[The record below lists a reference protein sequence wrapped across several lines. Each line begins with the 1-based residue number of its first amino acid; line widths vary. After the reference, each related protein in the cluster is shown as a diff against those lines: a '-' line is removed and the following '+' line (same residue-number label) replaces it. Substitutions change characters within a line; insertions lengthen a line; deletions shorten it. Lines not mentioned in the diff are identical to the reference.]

1 MVFMGT
7 TRMSDEAVKI
17 KTGKDWLQWFTIL
30 DKAGARKM
38 SHKEIAEYLYRKRG
52 VSGWWSQM
60 VTVTYEQ
67 TRGLRE
73 KYQKADG
80 YAVSASRMFEVP
92 INVLYKNWSDEKQR
106 RRWLKDNIVVR
117 KSTTDR
123 SMRITWPDGTHV
135 DVYFY
140 EKGTVKS
147 QAAVQHSKLRNS
159 VQVERMRSHWKGA
172 LARLSSAV

>member
-1 MVFMGT
+1 
-7 TRMSDEAVKI
+7 MSDE
-17 KTGKDWLQWFTIL
+17 DWLQWFTIL

-92 INVLYKNWSDEKQR
+92 INVLYKNWSDEKLRTQ
-106 RRWLKDNIVVR
+106 WLKDKIVVR
-117 KSTTDR
+117 KTTPDR

-140 EKGTVKS
+140 EK
-147 QAAVQHSKLRNS
+147 A
-159 VQVERMRSHWKGA
+159 
-172 LARLSSAV
+172 